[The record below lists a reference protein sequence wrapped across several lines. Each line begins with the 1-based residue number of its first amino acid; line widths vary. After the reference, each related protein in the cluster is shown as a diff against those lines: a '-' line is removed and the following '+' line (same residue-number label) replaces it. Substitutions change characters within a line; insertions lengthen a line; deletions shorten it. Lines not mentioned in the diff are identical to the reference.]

1 MCALPN
7 YDYINGYI
15 YINGNGNS
23 VIQALGAIII
33 ESPFEIPT
41 DISYETYNEEKQKI
55 TDDDQWLIPE
65 DMVEQIKETIFKR
78 NLMNVPR
85 ETNEIPVK
93 DNINQ
98 NANIDL

>member
-1 MCALPN
+1 
-7 YDYINGYI
+7 
-15 YINGNGNS
+15 
-23 VIQALGAIII
+23 
-33 ESPFEIPT
+33 
-41 DISYETYNEEKQKI
+41 
-55 TDDDQWLIPE
+55 
-65 DMVEQIKETIFKR
+65 MVEQIKETIFKR